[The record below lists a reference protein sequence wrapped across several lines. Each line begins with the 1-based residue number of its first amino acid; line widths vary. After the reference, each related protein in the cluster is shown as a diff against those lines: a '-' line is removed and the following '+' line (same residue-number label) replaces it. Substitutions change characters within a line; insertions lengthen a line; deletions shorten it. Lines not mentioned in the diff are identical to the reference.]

1 VSLILIGWVGSL
13 YHIACCT
20 RLFRIMVTFRR
31 QGSSSGTRP
40 KCSVQKLFVGLVVV
54 IGALLLFALQL
65 GTSLLE
71 AHHSLATNNNKS
83 VTADGSSGVN
93 KGPIQVAYAISLIK
107 CSDFQSSTSGLID
120 AATILRHSVHQQ
132 SLRNPNSGSKYDYKM
147 YAIVH
152 KNAESCSHMLED
164 LGYHIIVKDSPV
176 KISEIRGDYL
186 RNNVHKEWCCGADEF
201 IKLYAYKIH
210 SHPIVVHTDIGEYK
224 TMKIVDVSFIM
235 YENRRCP
242 HCSDLPTNYYIINA
256 DFMFV
261 KPMDDLYD
269 AMLLPH
275 DSTEGKAAR
284 DKIELEYPDK
294 RQSMPENIQAYLTRD
309 YHQVIPGRKAAFQ
322 AGFIVLKPNQKVFDE
337 YLEIIREGNFVEGF
351 SRENGWGGKGYG
363 GVVGAMAMQ
372 GLPAYYYDEVAKN
385 TSVELNGCRYN
396 HMGANIFY
404 EK

>member
-1 VSLILIGWVGSL
+1 
-13 YHIACCT
+13 
-20 RLFRIMVTFRR
+20 MVTFRR

-40 KCSVQKLFVGLVVV
+40 KCSVQKLFVALVVV
-54 IGALLLFALQL
+54 SGALMLFALQL

-71 AHHSLATNNNKS
+71 AHHSLTTNNNKS
-83 VTADGSSGVN
+83 TTAVGSSGVN

-186 RNNVHKEWCCGADEF
+186 RKNVHKEWCCGADEF

-224 TMKIVDVSFIM
+224 TMKIVFFH
-235 YENRRCP
+235 NN
-242 HCSDLPTNYYIINA
+242 L
-256 DFMFV
+256 
-261 KPMDDLYD
+261 
-269 AMLLPH
+269 
-275 DSTEGKAAR
+275 
-284 DKIELEYPDK
+284 
-294 RQSMPENIQAYLTRD
+294 
-309 YHQVIPGRKAAFQ
+309 RK
-322 AGFIVLKPNQKVFDE
+322 
-337 YLEIIREGNFVEGF
+337 
-351 SRENGWGGKGYG
+351 
-363 GVVGAMAMQ
+363 
-372 GLPAYYYDEVAKN
+372 
-385 TSVELNGCRYN
+385 
-396 HMGANIFY
+396 
-404 EK
+404 